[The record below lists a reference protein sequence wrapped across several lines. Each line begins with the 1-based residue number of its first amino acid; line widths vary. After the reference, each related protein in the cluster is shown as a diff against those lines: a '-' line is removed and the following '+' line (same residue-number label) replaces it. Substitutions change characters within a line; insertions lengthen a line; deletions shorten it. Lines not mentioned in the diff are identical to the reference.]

1 MMKSPLAS
9 AALVTLLLL
18 PLNSLAQKPV
28 STQPITAEERAAL
41 TPSRTVLERGWD
53 VANTACAD
61 CHAIDGISTAPG
73 IPHLAG
79 QRMVYLHRVLLAYQ
93 QRERH
98 NDDMNHAIGFLNE
111 DALLAVSAYYA
122 SLTPVS
128 AQARDE
134 AWVDA
139 AKKKGGDPFAPIR
152 EDMKKCVKCH
162 GEDGNASGSG
172 MPNLTAQDPLF
183 CSVHAGL
190 SQRRSRSSPDAE
202 AGGRAR

>member
-9 AALVTLLLL
+9 AALLTLLLL

-41 TPSRTVLERGWD
+41 TPSRAVLERGWD

-61 CHAIDGISTAPG
+61 CHGLDGISTAPG

-111 DALLAVSAYYA
+111 DA
-122 SLTPVS
+122 
-128 AQARDE
+128 
-134 AWVDA
+134 
-139 AKKKGGDPFAPIR
+139 
-152 EDMKKCVKCH
+152 
-162 GEDGNASGSG
+162 
-172 MPNLTAQDPLF
+172 
-183 CSVHAGL
+183 
-190 SQRRSRSSPDAE
+190 
-202 AGGRAR
+202 